1 MQQRNARR
9 GLAALALAAT
19 LGLAGAH
26 PAAADQGFFERG
38 LHWLMGLWGS
48 GEVTETREGGLT
60 AIWAGDHID
69 KSLGIDPNGN
79 PILAPAPPPAEE
91 Q

>member
-1 MQQRNARR
+1 MEQRNARR

-19 LGLAGAH
+19 LGVAGAH
-26 PAAADQGFFERG
+26 PAAADQGFFEKG

-48 GEVTETREGGLT
+48 EDVTDARESGLT
-60 AIWAGDHID
+60 ATWAGDHID